1 LLCELERPFARLS
14 IVWFVSY
21 LAMSA
26 VLTMFP
32 LALVQAFAVSDGLP
46 ATAYAFASAA
56 SLVIFPWAV
65 SIAERHGEWVV
76 LRAGFAARGIA
87 IAILAAAFLTHISD
101 VPLALTGFVLLVM
114 AWPLLGVSSTA
125 LVAQNAPGEKG
136 EALGVFNA
144 SSSVAAALGA
154 FLGGWGMEMTD
165 YGTICVVSAVIVAI
179 ATLFSCGRREI
190 RLPLKS

>member
-1 LLCELERPFARLS
+1 
-14 IVWFVSY
+14 
-21 LAMSA
+21 MSA

-32 LALVQAFAVSDGLP
+32 AGADSGVRRLPDGLP

-65 SIAERHGEWVV
+65 SIAERHSEWFV
-76 LRAGFAARGIA
+76 LRTGFVVRTIA
-87 IAILAAAFLTHISD
+87 IAMLAIAFLAHVSG
-101 VPLALTGFVLLVM
+101 VPLALAGFVLLVM
-114 AWPLLGVSSTA
+114 AWPLLGVSTTA

-154 FLGGWGMEMTD
+154 FLGGWGLEMTD
-165 YGTICVVSAVIVAI
+165 YGTLCVASGQFLVA
-179 ATLFSCGRREI
+179 T
-190 RLPLKS
+190 